1 MIATTTTIISSSLAI
16 VSNPTVKGIMST
28 GTGICSAIGG
38 YKTLKNRKKIK
49 LIKKKAL
56 KEMKK

>member
-49 LIKKKAL
+49 LAKKKAL